1 MTHSNTCFHARVS
14 GMLVALFGVSVA
26 VAQSAP
32 SYAAT
37 ITFNLFS
44 NSPEAIVPTGV
55 TDPIFGGGTPSSIF
69 HSDYIGTSL
78 LFEKGGVKLTIAN
91 PSSASGVSVSRSNQ
105 TLGSCLGG
113 NRPTSIVTCGNA
125 GTNPAPQISSIKLKF
140 DKSVKLISTS
150 GILRSFFA
158 EIGTIN
164 PQVTSTW
171 TSQTLTNGF
180 TYENT
185 IPTSPSAIFFT
196 SSYGSTFS
204 NNFTVSADTDIIVS
218 STFAE
223 QLAGHVDYWAQTL
236 EVEPVS
242 APAPPVPG
250 PLPLFGAATAFC
262 WSRKIRKQIKQSQTL
277 EYLE

>member
-1 MTHSNTCFHARVS
+1 
-14 GMLVALFGVSVA
+14 
-26 VAQSAP
+26 
-32 SYAAT
+32 
-37 ITFNLFS
+37 
-44 NSPEAIVPTGV
+44 
-55 TDPIFGGGTPSSIF
+55 
-69 HSDYIGTSL
+69 
-78 LFEKGGVKLTIAN
+78 
-91 PSSASGVSVSRSNQ
+91 
-105 TLGSCLGG
+105 
-113 NRPTSIVTCGNA
+113 
-125 GTNPAPQISSIKLKF
+125 
-140 DKSVKLISTS
+140 
-150 GILRSFFA
+150 LRSFFA

-171 TSQTLTNGF
+171 TSQTLTNDF

-196 SSYGSTFS
+196 SSYASTFS
-204 NNFTVSADTDIIVS
+204 NNFTVPADTDIIVS
-218 STFAE
+218 STFAG

-250 PLPLFGAATAFC
+250 PLPLFGAATAFG

>member
-1 MTHSNTCFHARVS
+1 MAPSIARFHAS
-14 GMLVALFGVSVA
+14 IGGMLVTLFGVSVA
-26 VAQSAP
+26 GAQSAP
-32 SYAAT
+32 AHAAT

-44 NSPEAIVPTGV
+44 NSPEAIVPLGI
-55 TDPIFGGGTPSSIF
+55 TDPIFGEGTPSSMF
-69 HSDYIGTSL
+69 HADYVGPSL

-91 PSSASGVSVSRSNQ
+91 PSWASGSSVSRSNQ
-105 TLGSCLGG
+105 TLGACLGG
-113 NRPTSIVTCGNA
+113 DRPNSIVVCGNE
-125 GTNPAPQISSIKLKF
+125 GTNPSPQISSIKLKF

-250 PLPLFGAATAFC
+250 PLPLFGAATAFG